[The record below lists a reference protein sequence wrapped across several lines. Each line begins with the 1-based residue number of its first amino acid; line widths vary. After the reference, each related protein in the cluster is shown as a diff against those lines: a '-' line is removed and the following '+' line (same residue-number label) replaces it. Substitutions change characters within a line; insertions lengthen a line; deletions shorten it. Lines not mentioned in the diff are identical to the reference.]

1 VVWYNHKLGERWSTK
16 DGVVS
21 TLKVHAHKVN
31 IVGAEVVWIAKL
43 HRKRDLPE
51 RYGAL
56 SRKDALELC
65 IVRLEISLS

>member
-1 VVWYNHKLGERWSTK
+1 VVNSLEVR
-16 DGVVS
+16 D
-21 TLKVHAHKVN
+21 HKVN

-43 HRKRDLPE
+43 HRERDLPE

-65 IVRLEISLS
+65 IIRLEISLS

>member
-1 VVWYNHKLGERWSTK
+1 
-16 DGVVS
+16 VVS
-21 TLKVHAHKVN
+21 TLKVHDHEVN
-31 IVGAEVVWIAKL
+31 VVGAEVVWIAEL

-56 SRKDALELC
+56 FEKDAPELC